1 MAAAQQTSGWSWTKI
16 LIGSA
21 LTLVLIGAVYKL
33 FGGPR
38 QDVMTQGQIEADSL
52 RTVLRETQKELNAAE
67 QKAAKKDLTPPLT
80 LEQQQAKLEMELRNK
95 EMKEPLKYLS
105 LDYEHTY
112 RWFAGKEEFYGN
124 IYNNA
129 EYATFMN
136 FEIRV
141 TFLSE
146 TKTALDSKVY
156 TLYKYI
162 EPGGQIPFKFQS
174 SSPSGYRYHRVEL
187 IRAVPYS
194 PSSDEYEPNEQ

>member
-1 MAAAQQTSGWSWTKI
+1 MASAQNTSGWSWTKI

-21 LTLVLIGAVYKL
+21 LVLVLVGGVYKL

-38 QDVMTQGQIEADSL
+38 QDVMTQDQIEADSL
-52 RTVLRETQKELNAAE
+52 RTVLRETQKELNEAE

-80 LEQQQAKLEMELRNK
+80 LEQQQAKLEKELRNK
-95 EMKEPLKYLS
+95 EIKEPLKHLS

-112 RWFAGKEEFYGN
+112 RWFAGKEEYYGQ

-129 EYATFMN
+129 QYATFMN

-146 TKTALDSKVY
+146 TKTALDSKVF
-156 TLYKYI
+156 TLYKYCAP
-162 EPGGQIPFKFQS
+162 EEQVPFKIQAEA
-174 SSPSGYRYHRVEL
+174 PSGYRYHRVEL
-187 IRAVPYS
+187 IRAVAYTPS
-194 PSSDEYEPNEQ
+194 PEAYEGE

>member
-38 QDVMTQGQIEADSL
+38 QDVMTQGQREADSL
-52 RTVLRETQKELNAAE
+52 CTVLRETQKELNAAE

-80 LEQQQAKLEMELRNK
+80 LEQQQAKLEKELRNK

-194 PSSDEYEPNEQ
+194 PSREEYEPNEQ

>member
-1 MAAAQQTSGWSWTKI
+1 MSSNKNSIGTIILVSCAVILVIVGLLYSLMGGAKADVVTKEQ
-16 LIGSA
+16 A
-21 LTLVLIGAVYKL
+21 
-33 FGGPR
+33 
-38 QDVMTQGQIEADSL
+38 EADSL
-52 RTVLRETQKELNAAE
+52 RTVLRETQQKLMEEQRQKEAV
-67 QKAAKKDLTPPLT
+67 DLTPKLT
-80 LEQQQAKLEMELRNK
+80 PEDQQAKLEHDLLLK
-95 EMKEPLKYLS
+95 ESQHPLDYLT

-112 RWFAGKEEFYGN
+112 RWFAGKEEYYGN

-146 TKTALDSKVY
+146 TKTALGSKVY
-156 TLYKYI
+156 THYKYL
-162 EPGGQIPFKFQS
+162 EPGEQIPFKFQS

-194 PSSDEYEPNEQ
+194 PIREEYEE

>member
-1 MAAAQQTSGWSWTKI
+1 MAAAQQTSWSWTKI

-67 QKAAKKDLTPPLT
+67 QKAAKKDMTPPLT
-80 LEQQQAKLEMELRNK
+80 LEQQKAKLQKELRIKEME
-95 EMKEPLKYLS
+95 EPLEYLS

-156 TLYKYI
+156 TLYKYV

-194 PSSDEYEPNEQ
+194 PSLEEYEPN

>member
-21 LTLVLIGAVYKL
+21 IVLALLGGVYKL

-38 QDVMTQGQIEADSL
+38 QDVVSAEQAEADSL
-52 RTVLRETQKELNAAE
+52 RTVLRETQKELNEAE

-80 LEQQQAKLEMELRNK
+80 LEQQQAKLEKALLKK
-95 EMKEPLKYLS
+95 EENAPLDYLS

-112 RWFAGKEEFYGN
+112 RWFAGKEEYYGN

-146 TKTALDSKVY
+146 TKTALGSKVY
-156 TLYKYI
+156 THYKYL
-162 EPGGQIPFKFQS
+162 EPGEQIPFKFQS

-187 IRAVPYS
+187 IRAVPHEKS
-194 PSSDEYEPNEQ
+194 EEYEGGEE

>member
-38 QDVMTQGQIEADSL
+38 QDVMTKGQIEADSL

-80 LEQQQAKLEMELRNK
+80 LEQQQAKLEKELRNK

>member
-16 LIGSA
+16 IIGSA

-67 QKAAKKDLTPPLT
+67 QKAAKKDHTPPLT
-80 LEQQQAKLEMELRNK
+80 LEQQQAKLEKELRNK
-95 EMKEPLKYLS
+95 EMKAPLKYLS

-129 EYATFMN
+129 KYATFMN

-146 TKTALDSKVY
+146 TKTALDSKIY
-156 TLYKYI
+156 THYKYL
-162 EPGGQIPFKFQS
+162 EPGEQIPFKLQL

-194 PSSDEYEPNEQ
+194 PSPEEYEGE

>member
-80 LEQQQAKLEMELRNK
+80 LEQQQAKLEKELRNK

-194 PSSDEYEPNEQ
+194 PNSDEYEPNEQ

>member
-1 MAAAQQTSGWSWTKI
+1 MAAAQQTSWSWTKI

-80 LEQQQAKLEMELRNK
+80 LEQQKAKLQKELRIKEME
-95 EMKEPLKYLS
+95 EPLEYLS

-156 TLYKYI
+156 TLYKYV

-187 IRAVPYS
+187 MRAVPYS
-194 PSSDEYEPNEQ
+194 PSLEEYEPNEQ

>member
-38 QDVMTQGQIEADSL
+38 QDVMTKGQIEADSL
-52 RTVLRETQKELNAAE
+52 RTVLRETQKELNEAE

-80 LEQQQAKLEMELRNK
+80 LEQQQDKLEKDLRKK
-95 EMKEPLKYLS
+95 EENRPLDYLS

-124 IYNNA
+124 IYNSA
-129 EYATFMN
+129 KYATFMN
-136 FEIRV
+136 FDIRV

-146 TKTALDSKVY
+146 TKTALSSKVY
-156 TLYKYI
+156 TLYKYG
-162 EPGGQIPFKFQS
+162 EPDAQVPFKIQAKA
-174 SSPSGYRYHRVEL
+174 PSGYRFHRVEL
-187 IRAVPYS
+187 IRAIPFQ
-194 PSSDEYEPNEQ
+194 SDEVGDDGEI